1 MIRNLKKLLTVF
13 RFLIWL
19 PLRILAPLTRKEF
32 WGLLVVCL
40 LIGAFIAVAMIQL
53 GLTEKYPILDSVVAT
68 AIIITLFG
76 FPYFV
81 GWRLTRSPRAFGDLG
96 SAKFETKFK
105 DISRKKKLFF
115 QEGKRFQ
122 GNQRVILAQCP
133 NKKNEFLS
141 IKTGH
146 LLCIAPTRSGKGVSS
161 IIPNLLTMKT
171 SVFCLDIKGENYAVT
186 ATRNAFS
193 KICLIDIFGQTGHE
207 SAIINPLAGIDPFS
221 PEGQRK
227 VNGIVDALVLSES
240 SVADPHWDESA
251 KQLLRT
257 ITLLVLI
264 KIPNTTLVHVRDFL
278 FLGIDNLLDRLEPY
292 QNSDIS
298 FIRNGVNSVLSKS
311 EREFSSILSTAQRH
325 LEFLQD
331 LSVQNYFSKPGDT
344 SFANM
349 AKSVCSYYLVIPPD
363 LLQFS
368 KRIIRMM
375 IDLALFENMTTAP
388 KDVVFFLDEFAQV
401 GRMERLEQAVTLAA
415 GYGIRLLMY
424 VQDIAQLKQNYQQK
438 WSSFVANSTVQFF
451 GVNDFETAKYIS
463 DMLGTQTIQV
473 SSASRSDSRNQEMK
487 HTMGRSEN
495 MSVTRRNLL
504 NPDEIINLPSHL
516 TIILTQG
523 KLPIVATKTSYFE
536 RVFAKKYYANP
547 FYGN

>member
-1 MIRNLKKLLTVF
+1 
-13 RFLIWL
+13 
-19 PLRILAPLTRKEF
+19 
-32 WGLLVVCL
+32 
-40 LIGAFIAVAMIQL
+40 
-53 GLTEKYPILDSVVAT
+53 
-68 AIIITLFG
+68 
-76 FPYFV
+76 
-81 GWRLTRSPRAFGDLG
+81 
-96 SAKFETKFK
+96 
-105 DISRKKKLFF
+105 
-115 QEGKRFQ
+115 
-122 GNQRVILAQCP
+122 
-133 NKKNEFLS
+133 
-141 IKTGH
+141 
-146 LLCIAPTRSGKGVSS
+146 
-161 IIPNLLTMKT
+161 
-171 SVFCLDIKGENYAVT
+171 
-186 ATRNAFS
+186 
-193 KICLIDIFGQTGHE
+193 
-207 SAIINPLAGIDPFS
+207 
-221 PEGQRK
+221 
-227 VNGIVDALVLSES
+227 
-240 SVADPHWDESA
+240 
-251 KQLLRT
+251 
-257 ITLLVLI
+257 
-264 KIPNTTLVHVRDFL
+264 
-278 FLGIDNLLDRLEPY
+278 LDRLEPY